1 MPMPDD
7 YLKYPARHYGMDHDR
22 YEWSDL
28 FKRKPIVWPNGA
40 KIALSIVTHVQHF
53 PLDMPSKPF
62 KAPGA
67 LSMPYPDFRYYTNRD
82 YGNRV
87 GIFRIL
93 RLLSEKGLRTSF
105 AINGIIA
112 QRYPA
117 VLKAVVAGGHEVI
130 AHGLDMGKV
139 HHSGLEPEAEDQIV
153 SEALALLRQESGQ
166 SVEGWLSPGR
176 AQGFN
181 TPDILAQNGVRFC
194 LDWANDDLPY
204 RMSTENGELLAMPM
218 AYETD
223 DRVVAD
229 EYFQSEADWVQQVK
243 DRFDVLYR
251 ETADYGGRVMSL
263 PLHSWV
269 SGMPY
274 RVEYLREALD
284 YMLSHDGVWAAPV
297 GEIAAAF
304 VGQDSSAAQP
314 V

>member
-1 MPMPDD
+1 MSMPED
-7 YLKYPARHYGMDHDR
+7 YLNYPARRYGMDHDR
-22 YEWSDL
+22 YEWSDM
-28 FKRKPIVWPNGA
+28 FSRKPVAWPDGA
-40 KIALSIVTHVQHF
+40 RIALSIVTHVQHF

-82 YGNRV
+82 YGNRI

-93 RLLSEKGLRTSF
+93 KLLAEKELEASF
-105 AINGIIA
+105 AINGVIA
-112 QRYPA
+112 ARYPA
-117 VLKAVVAGGHEVI
+117 LIDAVVRGGHEII

-139 HHSGLEPEAEDQIV
+139 HHSGLGEDEENAIIA
-153 SEALALLRQESGQ
+153 EALSLLREASGQ
-166 SVEGWLSPGR
+166 KVEGWLSPGR

-181 TPDILAQNGVRFC
+181 TPDLLARNGVAYS

-204 RMSTENGELLAMPM
+204 EMQTKNGSLLAMPM

-229 EYFQSEADWVQQVK
+229 EYFQSEAEWVQQVK

-251 ETADYGGRVMSL
+251 ESAQYGGRVMSL

-274 RVEYLREALD
+274 RVEYLRQVLD
-284 YMLSHDGVWAAPV
+284 YILSHEGVWNAPAGDICASFRAA
-297 GEIAAAF
+297 G
-304 VGQDSSAAQP
+304 
-314 V
+314 

>member
-1 MPMPDD
+1 MSMPED
-7 YLKYPARHYGMDHDR
+7 YLKYPARRYGMDHDR
-22 YEWSDL
+22 YAWSDM
-28 FKRKPIVWPNGA
+28 FSRKPIAWPDGA
-40 KIALSIVTHVQHF
+40 RIALSIVTHVQHF

-82 YGNRV
+82 YGNRI
-87 GIFRIL
+87 GIFRVL
-93 RLLSEKGLRTSF
+93 KLLAEKELEASF
-105 AINGIIA
+105 AINGVIA
-112 QRYPA
+112 KRYPA
-117 VLKAVVAGGHEVI
+117 LIDAVVRGGHEII

-139 HHSGLEPEAEDQIV
+139 HHSGLGEDEENAIIA
-153 SEALALLRQESGQ
+153 EALSLLREASGQ
-166 SVEGWLSPGR
+166 KVEGWLSPGR

-181 TPDILAQNGVRFC
+181 TPDLLARNGVAYS

-204 RMSTENGELLAMPM
+204 EMQTKNGSLLAMPM

-229 EYFQSEADWVQQVK
+229 EYFQSEAEWVQQVK

-251 ETADYGGRVMSL
+251 ESAQYGGRVMSL

-284 YMLSHDGVWAAPV
+284 YILSHEGVWNAPA
-297 GEIAAAF
+297 GDICAAF
-304 VGQDSSAAQP
+304 RAAG
-314 V
+314 

>member
-1 MPMPDD
+1 MSMPED
-7 YLKYPARHYGMDHDR
+7 YLTYLERHYGMDHDR
-22 YEWSDL
+22 YDWSDL
-28 FKRKPIVWPNGA
+28 FQRAPIVWPNGA
-40 KIALSIVTHVQHF
+40 RIALSIITHVQHF

-93 RLLSEKGLRTSF
+93 RLLGEKGLKASF

-112 QRYPA
+112 NRYSA
-117 VLKAVVAGGHEVI
+117 LLDAVVEGGHEVV

-139 HHSGLEPEAEDQIV
+139 HHSGLSEEDENAIIA
-153 SEALALLRQESGQ
+153 EALGLLRQASGQ
-166 SVEGWLSPGR
+166 KVEGWLSPGR

-181 TPDILAQNGVRFC
+181 TPDLLAKNGVTYG

-204 RMSTENGELLAMPM
+204 EMRTKNGVLIAMPM

-251 ETADYGGRVMSL
+251 ESADYGGRVMSL
-263 PLHSWV
+263 PIHSWV

-274 RVEYLREALD
+274 RIEYLREVLD
-284 YMLSHDGVWAAPV
+284 YILSHQGVWNAPA
-297 GEIAAAF
+297 GEICAAF
-304 VGQDSSAAQP
+304 MKAGQPA
-314 V
+314 

>member
-1 MPMPDD
+1 MSMPDN
-7 YLKYPARHYGMDHDR
+7 YLEYPARRYGMDHDR

-28 FKRKPIVWPNGA
+28 FKRKPIAWSNGA
-40 KIALSIVTHVQHF
+40 RIALSIVTHVQHF

-87 GIFRIL
+87 GIYRVL
-93 RLLSEKGLRTSF
+93 RLLAEKQLKTSF

-112 QRYPA
+112 DRYPA
-117 VLKAVVAGGHEVI
+117 LVQAVVEGGHEIV

-139 HHSGLEPEAEDQIV
+139 HHSGLSEDEENRIIA
-153 SEALALLRQESGQ
+153 EALRLLRETSGQ
-166 SVEGWLSPGR
+166 KVEGWLSPGR

-181 TPDILAQNGVRFC
+181 TPDLLAKNGVTYS

-204 RMSTENGELLAMPM
+204 EMRTKVGPIVAMPM

-251 ETADYGGRVMSL
+251 ESAEYGGRVMSL

-284 YMLSHDGVWAAPV
+284 YILSHEGVWNAPA
-297 GEIAAAF
+297 GEICAAF
-304 VGQDSSAAQP
+304 RSAG
-314 V
+314 

>member
-1 MPMPDD
+1 MSMPDN
-7 YLKYPARHYGMDHDR
+7 YLEYPARRYGMDHDR

-28 FKRKPIVWPNGA
+28 FKRKPIAWPNGA
-40 KIALSIVTHVQHF
+40 RIALSIVTHVQHF

-87 GIFRIL
+87 GIFRVL
-93 RLLSEKGLRTSF
+93 RLLAEKQLKTSF

-112 QRYPA
+112 DRYPA
-117 VLKAVVAGGHEVI
+117 LVKAVVEGGHEIV

-139 HHSGLEPEAEDQIV
+139 HHSGLSEDEENHIIA
-153 SEALALLRQESGQ
+153 EALRLLRETSGQ
-166 SVEGWLSPGR
+166 KVEGWLSPGR

-181 TPDILAQNGVRFC
+181 TPDLLAKNGVTYS

-204 RMSTENGELLAMPM
+204 EMRTKAGPIVAMPM

-251 ETADYGGRVMSL
+251 ESAEYGGRIMSL

-284 YMLSHDGVWAAPV
+284 YILSHGGVWNAPA
-297 GEIAAAF
+297 GEICAAF
-304 VGQDSSAAQP
+304 RSAG
-314 V
+314 

>member
-1 MPMPDD
+1 MPMPDS
-7 YLKYPARHYGMDHDR
+7 YLDYPARRYGMDHDR

-28 FKRKPIVWPNGA
+28 FQRKPIVWPNGA
-40 KIALSIVTHVQHF
+40 RIVLSVVTHVQYF
-53 PLDMPSKPF
+53 PLDMPAKPF

-87 GIFRIL
+87 GVFRVL
-93 RLLSEKGLRTSF
+93 RLLADKGLTTSF

-112 QRYPA
+112 RRYPA
-117 VLKAVVAGGHEVI
+117 LIKAVVDGGHEII

-139 HHSGLEPEAEDQIV
+139 HHSGLGEDEEDAIIA
-153 SEALALLRQESGQ
+153 EALALLRQESGQ
-166 SVEGWLSPGR
+166 AVEGWLSPGR
-176 AQGFN
+176 AQGFK
-181 TPDILAQNGVRFC
+181 TPDLLARNGVTYG

-204 RMSTENGELLAMPM
+204 EMKTSAGPILALPM

-229 EYFQSEADWVQQVK
+229 EYFQSEAEWVRQIK

-251 ETADYGGRVMSL
+251 ESADYGGRVMSL

-284 YMLSHDGVWAAPV
+284 YILAHDGVWTATT
-297 GEIAAAF
+297 GEIARAF
-304 VGQDSSAAQP
+304 RAKD
-314 V
+314 

>member
-1 MPMPDD
+1 MSMPDS
-7 YLKYPARHYGMDHDR
+7 YLNYPTRRYGMDHDR

-28 FKRKPIVWPNGA
+28 FTRKPIVWPNGA
-40 KIALSIVTHVQHF
+40 RIALSVVTHVQHF
-53 PLDMPSKPF
+53 PLDMPTKPF

-87 GIFRIL
+87 GIFRVL
-93 RLLSEKGLRTSF
+93 KLLGAIGLRTSF

-112 QRYPA
+112 ERYPA
-117 VLKAVVAGGHEVI
+117 VVRAVIEGGHEVV

-139 HHSGLEPEAEDQIV
+139 HHSGLGVDEEDKIIA
-153 SEALALLRQESGQ
+153 EALRLLRAASGQ
-166 SVEGWLSPGR
+166 KVEGWLSPGR

-181 TPDILAQNGVRFC
+181 TLDLLARNGVSYC

-204 RMSTENGELLAMPM
+204 EMRTKESRIMAMPL

-229 EYFQSEADWVQQVK
+229 EYFQSEAEWVQQVK

-251 ETADYGGRVMSL
+251 ESAEYGGRVMSL

-274 RVEYLREALD
+274 RVEYLREVLD
-284 YMLSHDGVWAAPV
+284 YILSHQGVWTAPA
-297 GEIAAAF
+297 GEICAAF
-304 VGQDSSAAQP
+304 RAAG
-314 V
+314 

>member
-1 MPMPDD
+1 MSMPED
-7 YLKYPARHYGMDHDR
+7 YLKYPERRYGMDHDR

-28 FKRKPIVWPNGA
+28 FERPPIVWPKGA
-40 KIALSIVTHVQHF
+40 RIALSIVTHVQHF

-93 RLLSEKGLRTSF
+93 KLFSEMGLKASF

-112 QRYPA
+112 SRYPA
-117 VLKAVVAGGHEVI
+117 LLDAVVHGGHEVV

-139 HHSGLEPEAEDQIV
+139 HHSGLSEDEENAII
-153 SEALALLRQESGQ
+153 SEALSLLRQASGQ
-166 SVEGWLSPGR
+166 KVEGWLSPGR

-181 TPDILAQNGVRFC
+181 TPDLLAKNGVTYG

-204 RMSTENGELLAMPM
+204 EMRTKNGSLIAMPM

-251 ETADYGGRVMSL
+251 ESAEYGGRVMSL
-263 PLHSWV
+263 PIHSWV

-274 RVEYLREALD
+274 RVEYLREVLE
-284 YMLSHDGVWAAPV
+284 YILSHEGVWSAPA
-297 GEIAAAF
+297 GEICAAF
-304 VGQDSSAAQP
+304 REASQSA
-314 V
+314 

>member
-1 MPMPDD
+1 MSMPED
-7 YLKYPARHYGMDHDR
+7 YLHYPARRYGMDHDR

-28 FKRKPIVWPNGA
+28 FQRKPVEWPNGA
-40 KIALSIVTHVQHF
+40 RIALSIVTHVQHF
-53 PLDMPSKPF
+53 PLDMSSKPF

-82 YGNRV
+82 YGNRI
-87 GIFRIL
+87 GIFRVL
-93 RLLSEKGLRTSF
+93 RLLGEMRLKASF

-112 QRYPA
+112 KRYPA
-117 VLKAVVAGGHEVI
+117 VIKAVVDGGHEVV

-139 HHSGLEPEAEDQIV
+139 HHSGLSESDENALV
-153 SEALALLRQESGQ
+153 SETLTLLRDASGQ
-166 SVEGWLSPGR
+166 NVDGWLSPGR

-181 TPDILAQNGVRFC
+181 TPDLLSQNGIIYG
-194 LDWANDDLPY
+194 LDWANDDMPY
-204 RMSTENGELLAMPM
+204 EMKTKHGTLTAMPM

-229 EYFQSEADWVQQVK
+229 EYFQSEAEWVQQIK

-251 ETADYGGRVMSL
+251 ESAEYGGRIMSL

-284 YMLSHDGVWAAPV
+284 YILSHEGVWAASC
-297 GEIAAAF
+297 GEICAAF
-304 VGQDSSAAQP
+304 RAQLQTEGN
-314 V
+314 

>member
-1 MPMPDD
+1 MSMPED
-7 YLKYPARHYGMDHDR
+7 YLNYPARHYGMDHDR

-28 FKRKPIVWPNGA
+28 FSRKPIAWPDGA
-40 KIALSIVTHVQHF
+40 RIALSIVTHVQHF

-82 YGNRV
+82 YGNRI
-87 GIFRIL
+87 GIFRIIK
-93 RLLSEKGLRTSF
+93 LLAEKELEASF
-105 AINGIIA
+105 AINGVIA
-112 QRYPA
+112 ARYPA
-117 VLKAVVAGGHEVI
+117 LIDAVVRGGHEII

-139 HHSGLEPEAEDQIV
+139 HHSGLGEDEENAIIAQ
-153 SEALALLRQESGQ
+153 ALSLLREASGQ
-166 SVEGWLSPGR
+166 KVEGWLSPGR

-181 TPDILAQNGVRFC
+181 TPDLLARNGVAYS

-204 RMSTENGELLAMPM
+204 EMQTKNGSLLAMPM

-229 EYFQSEADWVQQVK
+229 EYFQSEAEWVQQVK

-251 ETADYGGRVMSL
+251 ESAQYGGRVMSL

-284 YMLSHDGVWAAPV
+284 YILSHEGVWNAPA
-297 GEIAAAF
+297 GDICAAF
-304 VGQDSSAAQP
+304 LAAG
-314 V
+314 